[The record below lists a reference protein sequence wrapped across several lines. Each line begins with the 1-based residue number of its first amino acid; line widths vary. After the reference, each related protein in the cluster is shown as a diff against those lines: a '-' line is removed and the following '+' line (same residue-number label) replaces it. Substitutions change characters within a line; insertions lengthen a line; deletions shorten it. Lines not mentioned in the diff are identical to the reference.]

1 MKICL
6 QLAWK
11 NFGNEDKNNKMNNGN
26 EKHPKKVKVKLLY
39 DFLWNKFVQKFPQT
53 IKRLLNIATVAQYL
67 FKLTGIFKYQI

>member
-53 IKRLLNIATVAQYL
+53 IKRLLNISTVAQYL
-67 FKLTGIFKYQI
+67 FKLTGIFKYHT